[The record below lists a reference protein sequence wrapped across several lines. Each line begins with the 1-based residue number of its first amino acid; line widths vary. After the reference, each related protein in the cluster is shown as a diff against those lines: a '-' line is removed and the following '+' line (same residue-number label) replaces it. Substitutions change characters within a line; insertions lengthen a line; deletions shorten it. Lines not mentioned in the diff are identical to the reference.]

1 MALKESWIASEPYF
15 PLLGYQIEEMSPDF
29 CRLRLPFRP
38 EFHQAGGV
46 IHGGFI
52 ASLMDTAG
60 VGAILSTMNQ
70 DTNGGGAGGSI
81 NMTVNFL
88 AAARG
93 VDLTAEARV
102 ARRGRSIVFVEAKV
116 ATPAGELIAQGMI
129 TYKISSRSKQG

>member
-1 MALKESWIASEPYF
+1 MSLKERWIASEPYF

-29 CRLRLPFRP
+29 CRLRLPFRS
-38 EFHQAGGV
+38 ELHQAGGV

-52 ASLMDTAG
+52 ASLIDTAG
-60 VGAILSTMNQ
+60 VGALLSTVDQ
-70 DTNGGGAGGSI
+70 GEKGGGGGGSI

-93 VDLTAEARV
+93 VDLTAEARI

-116 ATPAGELIAQGMI
+116 LTPSGELIAQGMV
-129 TYKISSRSKQG
+129 TYKVNNRTQ